1 MAKKE
6 LITTG
11 LIALVLM
18 ALIALTWN
26 TILSVMLA
34 MILLLTVPM
43 RLIQHFFIDRDGND
57 YLDDDNG

>member
-11 LIALVLM
+11 LIALVLIV
-18 ALIALTWN
+18 LIALTWN
-26 TILSVMLA
+26 TIISVMLA

-43 RLIQHFFIDRDGND
+43 RLIQHFFIDREGND
-57 YLDDDNG
+57 YLDDENG